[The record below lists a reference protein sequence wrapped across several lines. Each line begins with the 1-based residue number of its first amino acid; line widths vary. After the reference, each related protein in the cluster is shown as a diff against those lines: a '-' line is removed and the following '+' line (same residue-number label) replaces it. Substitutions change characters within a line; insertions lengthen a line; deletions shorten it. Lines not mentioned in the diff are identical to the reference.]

1 MARPPRVIS
10 PHHPHHVM
18 HRGNNRGTI
27 FVGPSDYAVSL
38 EALHATVAR
47 SVCQLHASVLLTNHI
62 HVLISPTTVQGLPSL
77 LQALGRRYV

>member
-27 FVGPSDYAVSL
+27 FVGQSDYAVSL

-47 SVCQLHASVLLTNHI
+47 DDYQLHVDVLMTHHLHVLL
-62 HVLISPTTVQGLPSL
+62 SPTTVQGLPRVM
-77 LQALGRRYV
+77 QALGRR

>member
-1 MARPPRVIS
+1 MAHPPRVIS

-27 FVGPSDYAVSL
+27 FFAQPDYAVYL

-47 SVCQLHASVLLTNHI
+47 SDCQLHASVLMTHHL
-62 HVLISPTTVQGLPSL
+62 HVLLSPTTVQGLPRL
-77 LQALGRRYV
+77 RQALGRR